1 MYIHLFIY
9 RVKEEVFF
17 FCSLCTRFG
26 LRRHIVRMY
35 VTSNYVKDIAG
46 VVQYAIF
53 GGRPWGDF
61 DAIKTGNRNNERE
74 TSPGT
79 GKDHFDGKPEN
90 VNDYGS
96 SARGVSWNS
105 IIIASGGIL
114 FGSGKRIKAAHIV
127 IIKD

>member
-1 MYIHLFIY
+1 M
-9 RVKEEVFF
+9 R
-17 FCSLCTRFG
+17 T
-26 LRRHIVRMY
+26 Y
-35 VTSNYVKDIAG
+35 VTSDYVKDIAG
-46 VVQYAIF
+46 VVQYAIV
-53 GGRPWGDF
+53 GGRPWGGDF
-61 DAIKTGNRNNERE
+61 GAIKTEIRNNERE

-79 GKDHFDGKPEN
+79 GKNHFDGKPEN

-114 FGSGKRIKAAHIV
+114 VESGKRIKAAHIV